1 MVINYNKYN
10 IDMYCRKCGKQ
21 IADDSSFCSFCGTEV
36 YPIGKEDV
44 KHLTLLD
51 RFKAMS
57 KGYQVFVILWIFD
70 ILIFWCIAAMHSK
83 NGEHWGSLIIFGLI
97 IPYVI
102 LCTRYLYRLFRMH

>member
-1 MVINYNKYN
+1 
-10 IDMYCRKCGKQ
+10 MYCRKCGKQ

-36 YPIGKEDV
+36 YPIGKEDG

-57 KGYQVFVILWIFD
+57 KGYQVFVFLWILD
-70 ILIFWCIAAMHSK
+70 ILIIWSIAEMDSM
-83 NGEHWGSLIIFGLI
+83 NIVYWGNLFIYGLI
-97 IPYVI
+97 IPYVL